1 MGRRL
6 LVCGVPASGKT
17 YCLSGLQDHE
27 KVLFLN
33 CESAKGM
40 DLPFRNKFKK
50 KLITEPLGQIIG
62 DNSYFKALLA
72 KPEAFETVVVDS
84 LTFLMDMFET
94 KYVNTSSNTMQAWGA
109 YADFFKTLMQQETA
123 LVPQNVIFTAHTSD
137 VFNDKESVMETKVKI
152 KGSVMNIGVEAF
164 FNNIVYAKKVPLR
177 TLENY
182 QNDNLHITETD
193 EMLGYKHVLQT
204 RLTRDTINEKIR
216 SNDDMWNVNETYI
229 DGNVQLVLNRLNE
242 YYGD

>member
-62 DNSYFKALLA
+62 DNSYFKAL
-72 KPEAFETVVVDS
+72 
-84 LTFLMDMFET
+84 
-94 KYVNTSSNTMQAWGA
+94 
-109 YADFFKTLMQQETA
+109 
-123 LVPQNVIFTAHTSD
+123 
-137 VFNDKESVMETKVKI
+137 
-152 KGSVMNIGVEAF
+152 
-164 FNNIVYAKKVPLR
+164 
-177 TLENY
+177 
-182 QNDNLHITETD
+182 
-193 EMLGYKHVLQT
+193 
-204 RLTRDTINEKIR
+204 
-216 SNDDMWNVNETYI
+216 
-229 DGNVQLVLNRLNE
+229 
-242 YYGD
+242 

>member
-1 MGRRL
+1 
-6 LVCGVPASGKT
+6 
-17 YCLSGLQDHE
+17 
-27 KVLFLN
+27 
-33 CESAKGM
+33 
-40 DLPFRNKFKK
+40 
-50 KLITEPLGQIIG
+50 
-62 DNSYFKALLA
+62 
-72 KPEAFETVVVDS
+72 
-84 LTFLMDMFET
+84 MDMFET

-204 RLTRDTINEKIR
+204 RLTKDTINEKIR